1 MSSEQHV
8 EDLLSAYLDNALTQ
22 DEYATVA
29 AHVQT
34 CTSCNEILADF
45 RYFDALLAKQPRISP
60 TADLRERIFSSSE
73 YKELVGEASRPNTP
87 VQSLTNSAKNQ
98 QTVPQKKVQRAEI
111 SQSNLVSIPGTLR
124 STAQQE
130 TKANIRIPQHRSRQI
145 QRLMQVMIAASLLL
159 TVGIGSFIGWSLWHA
174 QNKVTQDTHGILPP
188 QDLRQGGPL
197 PAGMRSVFVHDGS
210 LWSAPADGHSQAVRL
225 TPATV
230 TVAPNWVVRPALP
243 NSSAGNL
250 IMYVNTRQ
258 GLLHVIRSDGQSDTA
273 IQQPLLKDG
282 ASSSW
287 NTDVGSTILS
297 SLSWSPDGTMLAF
310 LAAPTGIPA
319 LYTYTVSTGQVQA
332 IAVSGNGAVSHPRW
346 SPNSIRIAFE
356 STHNNVTSILDYNS
370 QTHSILTVVQTVAT
384 ASYPDDSVLTLDWA
398 TSNDT
403 PAITWSVG
411 SQGHIHSIW
420 LRSVGVDIAN
430 ENGAHILING
440 DYTQAI
446 YSRAG
451 DSGMG
456 GWILIRSLTPTT
468 DRLLTLALT
477 STFHELING
486 NHIQAI
492 QWLSDG
498 KHISYLAL
506 DASNTE
512 TLHSIDVTYGNDTL
526 LASGVS
532 SNPRPSWSP
541 DGQRVLYSAGT
552 HSFVADISGDKTQLS
567 LQGPASTFLWST
579 TVPYT
584 AIVVLQNNG
593 QGVYLC
599 NTQNGK
605 AILLSKSAVA
615 APIMWTQIP

>member
-22 DEYATVA
+22 DERATVA
-29 AHVQT
+29 AHIQM
-34 CTSCNEILADF
+34 CPSCNKVLADF

-60 TADLRERIFSSSE
+60 TAALRERIFSSSE
-73 YKELVGEASRPNTP
+73 YKELAEEAAHSNNTT
-87 VQSLTNSAKNQ
+87 QSLTSSIKNQ
-98 QTVPQKKVQRAEI
+98 QTVPQKRIQRAKT
-111 SQSNLVSIPGTLR
+111 SQFNLVSIPGTLR
-124 STAQQE
+124 STSQQE
-130 TKANIRIPQHRSRQI
+130 TKANIRVPQRRSRQI
-145 QRLMQVMIAASLLL
+145 QRLMQVMIAASVLL
-159 TVGIGSFIGWSLWHA
+159 TIGVGSFIGWSLWQA
-174 QNKVTQDTHGILPP
+174 QNRVAQDAHGILPP

-197 PAGMRSVFVHDGS
+197 PAGMRSVFFHDGS

-225 TPATV
+225 TPAMEI
-230 TVAPNWVVRPALP
+230 VAPHWVVRPALP

-250 IMYVNTRQ
+250 LAYVDIRQ
-258 GLLHVIRSDGQSDTA
+258 GLPHIIRSDGQSDTV
-273 IQQPLLKDG
+273 IQQLLLKDD
-282 ASSSW
+282 AASSW
-287 NTDVGSTILS
+287 NTNVGSTILS

-310 LAAPTGIPA
+310 LAASTGTPA
-319 LYTYTVSTGQVQA
+319 LYTYTVSTGQVQE
-332 IAVSGNGAVSHPRW
+332 IALAANGAVSHPVW

-356 STHNNVTSILDYNS
+356 STHNNITSILDYNI
-370 QTHSILTVVQTVAT
+370 QTHSMLTVAT
-384 ASYPDDSVLTLDWA
+384 ANYPDDSILTLDWA

-411 SQGHIHSIW
+411 TQGHIHTIW

-430 ENGAHILING
+430 ENDAHILING

-456 GWILIRSLTPTT
+456 GWILTRSLTPTT
-468 DRLLTLALT
+468 GRLLTLTLT
-477 STFHELING
+477 SIFHELVNG
-486 NHIQAI
+486 NRIQAM

-506 DASNTE
+506 DTSNTE
-512 TLHSIDVTYGNDTL
+512 TLHSINVIDGNDTL

-541 DGQRVLYSAGT
+541 DGQRVLYSNGT
-552 HSFVADISGDKTQLS
+552 HCFIADISGGKIQIS
-567 LQGPASTFLWST
+567 LQGPASAFLWST

-584 AIVVLQNNG
+584 AIVALQNNG
-593 QGVYLC
+593 QGIYLID
-599 NTQNGK
+599 THNGK
-605 AILLSKSAVA
+605 ANLISKSAVVT
-615 APIMWTQIP
+615 PIMWTQIS